1 MTIDPALVTRKL
13 MLILADLDAL
23 NAIAALGAAA
33 YVGDRINQAVVE
45 RYLERAIGRMIDV
58 NFHVITGVGS
68 PPPTDYHASFLKLA
82 DLGVLEIDF
91 ARQIAR
97 AAGLRNRLVHEYDDV
112 DPRRVF
118 EGLESALR
126 DVPVYVSRVNAY
138 LSAAGTTS

>member
-1 MTIDPALVTRKL
+1 MTVDPALVTRKL

-23 NAIAALGAAA
+23 RTIAEKGAAA

-68 PPPTDYHASFLKLA
+68 PPSTDDHASFLKLA
-82 DLGVLEIDF
+82 DLGVLEGDF

-97 AAGLRNRLVHEYDDV
+97 AAGLRNRLVHDYDEV

-118 EGLESALR
+118 EGLEAALR
-126 DVPVYVSRVNAY
+126 EVPVYASRVNAY
-138 LSAAGTTS
+138 LSAAGAT